1 MQSTGGVPRI
11 QTTAITLFLSLGIS
25 RGGSARRCSLRLHG
39 AISLRRPFSSL
50 RPRTLPLPL
59 SLPLHKKGGR
69 CNVRVVTN
77 PSLKDCGSLAGASI
91 IHRTNWFNMATR
103 MSLPAVIRMSG
114 RLAVSVRSISAQ
126 RQLLHLPWLR
136 PKRTPQTLMSKRTS
150 EGSCDESLYR
160 IVPLWLRSLQRLGS
174 LLQTFLQDCVTL
186 HGTCSKRCVVYHGS
200 SARLPREPNHTLVLY
215 TIRVHSL

>member
-1 MQSTGGVPRI
+1 M
-11 QTTAITLFLSLGIS
+11 TAITLFLSLGLS
-25 RGGSARRCSLRLHG
+25 RGGFGRLCSLRLHE
-39 AISLRRPFSSL
+39 AINPRRPSLSL

-59 SLPLHKKGGR
+59 PLSLPLRKEGGR
-69 CNVRVVTN
+69 CNVRVVTD

-91 IHRTNWFNMATR
+91 ILRTTWFNMATR
-103 MSLPAVIRMSG
+103 TSLPAVIRMSG

-160 IVPLWLRSLQRLGS
+160 IVSLWLRSLQRLGS
-174 LLQTFLQDCVTL
+174 LLQTFL
-186 HGTCSKRCVVYHGS
+186 
-200 SARLPREPNHTLVLY
+200 
-215 TIRVHSL
+215 